1 MRSLPSTFLA
11 IRFVAGV
18 AVSSIFMER
27 RAFLHGGMMAAM
39 ADPIRVTVTAAKARE
54 WWRAGFAER
63 DITPAIGSEQPG
75 GYGKV
80 FHKGLHDPCKV
91 RAVVFDDGTKRV
103 ALVGV
108 DALAM
113 PRGVVEGARTR
124 IDKRCS
130 IGAEAVLIG
139 ASHSHSSGPVG
150 MVQPGEY
157 DAAPEWVRDLAYK
170 KSSLA
175 DPAYLE
181 RVTEQIAD
189 AVAAA
194 DAQKKPVACSF
205 GNGHEDRV
213 AFNRRFH
220 MKNGQTWT
228 HPGQGNPL
236 MGEPAGPIDPTVG
249 VIGVWDEEGR
259 LTGCVVNYACHATTN
274 PGGISANWIYY
285 MEQTLRN
292 LFGDGVVV
300 VFLQGFCGDVTQV
313 DNRSPEKNPSGE
325 EWARMVGGCVGAEA
339 AKVLL
344 LSTPGVSR
352 PIQARHEVLKFRRR
366 VPSPERVAAATE
378 LAKQQPPAG
387 RETDWIFAKEIMM
400 LDAQITKS
408 PLIEAEVQTIGL
420 GPVWL
425 AAMPGEMFC
434 QFGLDLRKASLFP
447 MTFPVELANGCIGY
461 VPTEEA
467 LSPSGGGYE
476 TRMTSYSSIEA
487 SGGRRMVEAAVKL
500 SAEFHPGKLP
510 QREPAPLFKAPWS
523 YGNVPPETGLR

>member
-1 MRSLPSTFLA
+1 MY
-11 IRFVAGV
+11 
-18 AVSSIFMER
+18 MER
-27 RAFLHGGMMAAM
+27 RIFLAGGLSAAM
-39 ADPIRVTVTAAKARE
+39 ADPIRVQPKAAHAKD

-63 DITPAIGSEQPG
+63 DITPAIGAEQPG

-80 FHKGLHDPCKV
+80 FHKSLHDPCKV
-91 RAVVFDDGTKRV
+91 RAAVFDDGIKRV

-108 DALAM
+108 DALAV
-113 PRGVVEGARTR
+113 PRHVVENARTR
-124 IDKRCS
+124 IDKQCS

-157 DAAPEWVRDLAYK
+157 DSAPDWVRDLAYN
-170 KSSLA
+170 KSSMA

-181 RVTEQIAD
+181 TLVRQIAD
-189 AVAAA
+189 AVTAA
-194 DAQKKPVACSF
+194 DAQKKPLACSF
-205 GNGHEDRV
+205 GSGHEDRV

-220 MKNGQTWT
+220 MQNGQTWT

-236 MGEPAGPIDPTVG
+236 LGEPAGPVDPAVG
-249 VIGVWDEEGR
+249 VIGAWDEDGR
-259 LTGCVVNYACHATTN
+259 LAGCVVNYACHATTN

-285 MEQTLRN
+285 MEQTLRS

-313 DNRSPEKNPSGE
+313 DNRSLYRNPAGE

-344 LSTPGVSR
+344 LAAPGVSQ
-352 PIQARHEVLKFRRR
+352 PIQARHEVLKFGRR
-366 VPSPERVAAATE
+366 VPGPERVAAAAALTR
-378 LAKQQPPAG
+378 QDPAG
-387 RETDWIFAKEIMM
+387 RETEWIFAKETVL
-400 LDAQITKS
+400 LDAQIKKA

-434 QFGLDLRKASLFP
+434 QLGLDLRRASRFP
-447 MTFPVELANGCIGY
+447 LTFPVELANGCIGY

-467 LSPSGGGYE
+467 LAAGGGGYE

-500 SAEFHPGKLP
+500 SAEFHPGKTP
-510 QREPAPLFKAPWS
+510 RHEPAPMFKGPWT
-523 YGNVPPETGLR
+523 YGNVPPETGVP